1 MRGHQNTKIS
11 QYIII
16 IIITPN
22 FVKRYSLVGE
32 INWWF
37 DVMNK
42 IIRLIIVRKTEQTE
56 FEKEYNCSPKSTTNS
71 ETTNSDLWWSNL
83 QKNKIPE
90 KRNNFNKKKR
100 KKQYQ
105 IYKTCSN
112 WSKIQIRNFEN
123 WLVDPVSKLEA
134 YIRLDGFYE
143 LKSNF
148 SSLLNFIISSRRDIS
163 WRV

>member
-90 KRNNFNKKKR
+90 KRNNFNKKNKERNNIRFIKLVQIGR
-100 KKQYQ
+100 KFKFV
-105 IYKTCSN
+105 I
-112 WSKIQIRNFEN
+112 SKIGWWIR
-123 WLVDPVSKLEA
+123 WAS
-134 YIRLDGFYE
+134 
-143 LKSNF
+143 
-148 SSLLNFIISSRRDIS
+148 
-163 WRV
+163 